1 MSVKLSIVIWFLSFF
16 ISSFF
21 CVCVII
27 IFTSSTAFEWSHK
40 NMRKMHGCL
49 FYMSPF
55 CGARRKHGRW
65 SHLFLRPSP
74 FCVTQ
79 GFPSRTQK
87 DIDMDLSIDA
97 QWKTSF
103 SRNPRLSHD
112 TIFTFGDVEHV
123 GHVKVGHTKTK
134 RKKHVT
140 KDGDNVHEAKKRRY
154 IKILKENSN
163 YLAID
168 C

>member
-1 MSVKLSIVIWFLSFF
+1 MCVSLLFLPLQLLLNEAIKTCEKCMAVSFICLPF
-16 ISSFF
+16 
-21 CVCVII
+21 VARGGNTAGGR
-27 IFTSSTAFEWSHK
+27 IF
-40 NMRKMHGCL
+40 
-49 FYMSPF
+49 
-55 CGARRKHGRW
+55 
-65 SHLFLRPSP
+65 FLRPSP

-154 IKILKENSN
+154 QNIERKSELSR
-163 YLAID
+163 YRLLV
-168 C
+168 